1 MSYINFTIGV
11 EQADVSDVI
20 AALSVGYQAT
30 ISDANGNDI
39 ANPESQSEYA
49 NRTCRQWI
57 TKMVCRYR
65 KSEAAKL
72 INAEVDLIDPAMV
85 V

>member
-30 ISDANGNDI
+30 IPDENGNDI
-39 ANPESQSEYA
+39 PNPETQAEFA
-49 NRTCRQWI
+49 NKTCRQWI
-57 TKMVCRYR
+57 TKMVGRYR
-65 KSEAAKL
+65 KTEAAKL
-72 INAEVDLIDPAMV
+72 INADVDLIDGTPA
-85 V
+85 